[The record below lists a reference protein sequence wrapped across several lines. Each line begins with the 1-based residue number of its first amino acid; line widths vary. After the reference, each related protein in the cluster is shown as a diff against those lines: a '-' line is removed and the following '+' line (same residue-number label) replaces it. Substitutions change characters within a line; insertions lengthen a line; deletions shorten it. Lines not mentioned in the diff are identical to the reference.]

1 MHRQKLYSPE
11 ASPRGKEQ
19 AVGQPSGPHSLP
31 QPLPVPPSSISTPH
45 RKCKP
50 SSVKISTCRDRN
62 SSSSFEL
69 CSSPGPVTPNISTWG
84 GAGILGQR
92 GPGWWRGPVN
102 ATQACTTHLSEVM
115 DSVQPPRLLPS
126 VCLCPVAGTGTD
138 HPSRKMGD
146 WVREGRCYQWV

>member
-1 MHRQKLYSPE
+1 MHRQKLDSTE
-11 ASPRGKEQ
+11 ASPRGKQ
-19 AVGQPSGPHSLP
+19 QVVGQPVDPTPSLNPHQSHP
-31 QPLPVPPSSISTPH
+31 APSPH

-62 SSSSFEL
+62 SSSSCEL

-84 GAGILGQR
+84 RAGTLGQR
-92 GPGWWRGPVN
+92 GPGWWRGPVY
-102 ATQACTTHLSEVM
+102 AIQACGTHLSEVM